1 MTDGYKGA
9 NLAPRPALCTF
20 ITNKR
25 IDDLY
30 FHKIP
35 ILIQPYEQSPQTWHI
50 GSKIALLVTQ
60 GRVDVYSIQ
69 RHSALITHHVLFTSQ
84 RAAFPILFSDLPCV
98 SSTRIINISD
108 VLNFAPKPL
117 QGPALVS
124 EGQEGRRR
132 SPKAG
137 GKPRRRSCPHS
148 PNYMHRALAPSPT
161 LTTLMARRARSLP
174 VPCRAPRASAA
185 LRPRSPPRPR

>member
-1 MTDGYKGA
+1 M
-9 NLAPRPALCTF
+9 APRPALCTF

-84 RAAFPILFSDLPCV
+84 RAAFPILFSDTPCV
-98 SSTRIINISD
+98 SLTRIININD
-108 VLNFAPKPL
+108 AFNFAPKPL
-117 QGPALVS
+117 QGPALGS
-124 EGQEGRRR
+124 EGQKGRRR
-132 SPKAG
+132 IPKAG
-137 GKPRRRSCPHS
+137 GKPRRPSCPHS
-148 PNYMHRALAPSPT
+148 PNYMHRALAPLPT
-161 LTTLMARRARSLP
+161 HPPAVYAPRAAPRTAPDPPPAVYAPRAARRASH
-174 VPCRAPRASAA
+174 
-185 LRPRSPPRPR
+185 RPRPTPC